1 MQNVF
6 CSIRNCGFNSSSGFC
21 LNRLVVINEQGVCKY
36 LTKEGW
42 EQEVSKQF
50 KSNFNPWQEQEKE
63 EKITISDLLESRAPV
78 QTQNQTGA
86 DDDKIQKEEENRGQS
101 QDKMDS

>member
-6 CSIRNCGFNSSSGFC
+6 CSVRNCGFNSSSGFC

-42 EQEVSKQF
+42 EQEVKKQF
-50 KSNFNPWQEQEKE
+50 KSSFNPWQEQEE
-63 EKITISDLLESRAPV
+63 EKKITVADLLESRAPV
-78 QTQNQTGA
+78 QTQNETGA
-86 DDDKIQKEEENRGQS
+86 EDENRGQ
-101 QDKMDS
+101 DKVEPE

>member
-6 CSIRNCGFNSSSGFC
+6 CSVRNCGFNSSSGFC

-42 EQEVSKQF
+42 EQEV
-50 KSNFNPWQEQEKE
+50 EK
-63 EKITISDLLESRAPV
+63 
-78 QTQNQTGA
+78 
-86 DDDKIQKEEENRGQS
+86 
-101 QDKMDS
+101 

>member
-42 EQEVSKQF
+42 EQEVKKQF
-50 KSNFNPWQEQEKE
+50 KSNFNPWQEQEEE
-63 EKITISDLLESRAPV
+63 EKRITVSDLLETRAPV
-78 QTQNQTGA
+78 QTQNETS
-86 DDDKIQKEEENRGQS
+86 DKED
-101 QDKMDS
+101 QDQNESRKDRPPRD

>member
-42 EQEVSKQF
+42 EQEVNKQF
-50 KSNFNPWQEQEKE
+50 KSNFNPWQEQEE
-63 EKITISDLLESRAPV
+63 EKKITIADLLESRAPV
-78 QTQNQTGA
+78 QTQNETS
-86 DDDKIQKEEENRGQS
+86 DKED
-101 QDKMDS
+101 QDQNESGKDRPPRD